1 MKPDVRYPLARPV
14 VASVTMGYG
23 HLRAAHPLAE
33 QLGVEVLAVDEP
45 PLAGAQEA
53 KLWAW
58 VRRMHELLS
67 KPMPFLGP
75 FDRPARGLM
84 NALTMIP
91 PLHERRDHRAPT
103 WSVHLLDGMIRR
115 GLGLGM
121 VEKLRHLRAPLVTT
135 FYAPA
140 IIADRAGI
148 EDVYCVVTD
157 ADCNRVWAPLDATS
171 TRIKYCAPTPRVVR
185 RLQSFG
191 VPERNISLTGFPLP
205 TLLTQTTSLTS
216 PELRLVDR
224 IARLD
229 PRGVFRKL
237 HGQELSLLDGVLR
250 TRVDASGNAAGGG
263 GSPGPVHLMFA
274 VGGAGAQAEQVH
286 EFLPSLRPL
295 LLEGR
300 LRLELVAGTRP
311 EVARSFV
318 DAVTRAGL
326 KQALER
332 DILIIEGSDF
342 KSYYDAFNRALLRTD
357 VLWTKPSELSFYPAL
372 GMACILSRPLGAH
385 ERYNRRWLREQGVGL
400 KQRRLDHTRGW
411 FEEWLEDGTLAA
423 AAWSGFVRL
432 PKHGTDSIAELV
444 EKGLNL
450 TPQSSAELKAFSIS
464 SLEPKWRTSLP
475 RTR

>member
-1 MKPDVRYPLARPV
+1 MKPDTQHSRALPV

-23 HLRAAHPLAE
+23 HLRAAYPLAE

-45 PLAGAQEA
+45 PLAGSQEA
-53 KLWAW
+53 TLWAW

-75 FDRPARGLM
+75 LDRPARGLM

-103 WSVHLLDGMIRR
+103 WSVHLLDVMIRR
-115 GLGLGM
+115 GLGRGM

-140 IIADRAGI
+140 VIADRAGI
-148 EDVYCVVTD
+148 EDIYCVVTD
-157 ADCNRVWAPLDATS
+157 ADCNRVWAPLDATRS
-171 TRIKYCAPTPRVVR
+171 RIKYCAPTPRVVR
-185 RLQSFG
+185 RLLSFG

-205 TLLTQTTSLTS
+205 TLLTQTTSVTS
-216 PELRLVDR
+216 PELRLVER

-237 HGQELSLLDGVLR
+237 HGQELSLLDGALHAR
-250 TRVDASGNAAGGG
+250 RDSSSGEGPAKV
-263 GSPGPVHLMFA
+263 PGPVHLMFA
-274 VGGAGAQAEQVH
+274 VGGAGAQAELVH

-295 LLEGR
+295 ILEGR
-300 LRLELVAGTRP
+300 LRLELVAGTRR
-311 EVARSFV
+311 EVSRSFV
-318 DAVTRAGL
+318 EAVTRAGL
-326 KQALER
+326 QQALER
-332 DILIIEGSDF
+332 DIVIIEGHDF

-432 PKHGTDSIAELV
+432 PKHGTQSIAELV
-444 EKGLNL
+444 ESGQDA
-450 TPQSSAELKAFSIS
+450 PAQSSAEPKAFSIS
-464 SLEPKWRTSLP
+464 SLEPRWRTSLP